1 MQQTDR
7 SDFEGFQS
15 PEEREKI
22 IIIIIAR
29 KSYTWFPFL
38 QPKIYRRMIKYF
50 YFISGYIQIWLNLSS
65 DDCHFWLQTKFPKK
79 QTLVAQHW
87 VLKLSL
93 LGTCTF
99 LIYVFQK

>member
-7 SDFEGFQS
+7 SEFEGFQS

-50 YFISGYIQIWLNLSS
+50 LLY
-65 DDCHFWLQTKFPKK
+65 FWLYPDLAKSF
-79 QTLVAQHW
+79 
-87 VLKLSL
+87 
-93 LGTCTF
+93 
-99 LIYVFQK
+99 

>member
-22 IIIIIAR
+22 IIIIIIN
-29 KSYTWFPFL
+29 KSPDSYTWFPFL

-50 YFISGYIQIWLNLSS
+50 YFISGYSQIWLNLSR
-65 DDCHFWLQTKFPKK
+65 DDCHFWLKNKFPKNK
-79 QTLVAQHW
+79 H
-87 VLKLSL
+87 
-93 LGTCTF
+93 
-99 LIYVFQK
+99 Y